1 MTDMFLDALTA
12 TPSKSVARP
21 VTHTAP
27 SAHIIRDLKLERTE
41 REIVRQPPPIAHHQT
56 RIIRPLQ
63 ASPVASNPEARPDYA
78 DEIDAMVR
86 ALETA
91 GDIVFDGEAQAY
103 RRPHYRRYRFT
114 MGE

>member
-12 TPSKSVARP
+12 TPVKRHNYGSSIGVGPAMRP
-21 VTHTAP
+21 TNPHPDSPMGRVVPPKPVQAP
-27 SAHIIRDLKLERTE
+27 LITPDAK
-41 REIVRQPPPIAHHQT
+41 
-56 RIIRPLQ
+56 
-63 ASPVASNPEARPDYA
+63 ARPDYA

-103 RRPHYRRYRFT
+103 RRPHCRRYRFT